1 MTFSSSVGHG
11 TLTCD
16 MFDKFSKFS
25 KKTSCKSKGRIH
37 ILVRLQFPILALW
50 STQRVFNHIQPTS
63 NYWSNG
69 LYLLQIRN
77 WKSFWVASISIV
89 SSFPIFHSLLV
100 LCIISQIVL
109 LHLSWLKK
117 KLVTFLSSKMTFAHP
132 LFYIYQTSPNPLRLI
147 LMPHNMLLVPYLN
160 REDAPLITTLKPF
173 WGKEK
178 I

>member
-1 MTFSSSVGHG
+1 MTLSSSVGHG
-11 TLTCD
+11 TLTCN
-16 MFDKFSKFS
+16 MSDKFSKFS
-25 KKTSCKSKGRIH
+25 KNTSYKSKWRSH
-37 ILVRLQFPILALW
+37 ILVRLQFPISALW
-50 STQRVFNHIQPTS
+50 SSQRVFNQIQS
-63 NYWSNG
+63 ASKHWSNG
-69 LYLLQIRN
+69 HYLLQLGIS
-77 WKSFWVASISIV
+77 KDFWVASISIV
-89 SSFPIFHSLLV
+89 SSFPIFHSLLI

-117 KLVTFLSSKMTFAHP
+117 KLVTFLSSKTTSAHP
-132 LFYIYQTSPNPLRLI
+132 LFYIYQTSPNPLRSI